1 MQSHLSVS
9 DKNGME
15 NGNADTSDNINLFN
29 PGEVK
34 FTDLVFQ
41 VLKEVICFNYNITY
55 SEY

>member
-9 DKNGME
+9 DKNRIE
-15 NGNADTSDNINLFN
+15 NGNSDISLFN

-41 VLKEVICFNYNITY
+41 VLK
-55 SEY
+55 